1 MKAKHR
7 MKTRQFQIGHL
18 TVGGDAPIRV
28 QSMCNIE
35 TTDIDGTVNQIE
47 RLTDA
52 GCDLVRVAVPCEKA
66 AKCIRDI
73 QKQIRIPLV
82 ADIAFNY
89 RLAIEA
95 ITQGVDKIRI
105 TPSNIGTPDEVWEIV
120 TAALE
125 HDTAVRIGVNS
136 GALDADLTAKYG
148 PHRISEALVESA
160 LRQLDLVTKMG
171 LEKIVISVKASSVKE
186 TIKAYRLLAE
196 RTDFPLH
203 VGVTEAGTRFSGTI
217 RSAIGIGILLSEG
230 IGNTIRVSLSAD
242 PVEEV
247 RVGWEILKSLGLR
260 SRGCTIVSCP
270 TCGRTGIDIIRLAE
284 EIENA
289 TVHIQEPLTIAVM
302 GCIINGPGE
311 AGRSDVAVVGGRG
324 IATLYR
330 SGHKVRKVEESEIVN
345 AVLEQV
351 EILKNGRSIS
361 DQFARAT

>member
-1 MKAKHR
+1 VKTKRR
-7 MKTRQFQIGHL
+7 MKTKQFRIGNL
-18 TVGGDAPIRV
+18 TVGGDAPIWV
-28 QSMCNIE
+28 QSMCNTK
-35 TTDIDGTVNQIE
+35 TTDIDSTVNQIE

-52 GCDLVRVAVPCEKA
+52 GCDLVRVAVPNKKA
-66 AKCIRDI
+66 AKCIREI
-73 QKQIRIPLV
+73 KKQIRIPLV

-89 RLAIEA
+89 QLAIEA
-95 ITQGVDKIRI
+95 IVQGADKIRI
-105 TPSNIGTPDEVWEIV
+105 TPSNIGTPDKVREIV
-120 TAALE
+120 AAAIE
-125 HDTAVRIGVNS
+125 HNVAIRIGVNS
-136 GALDADLTAKYG
+136 GALDDNLAAKYG
-148 PHRISEALVESA
+148 PHRIPEALVESA

-186 TIKAYRLLAE
+186 TIKAYRLLSE

-242 PVEEV
+242 PLEEV

-260 SRGCTIVSCP
+260 RRGCTVVSCP
-270 TCGRTGIDIIRLAE
+270 TCGRTGIDIIGLAE

-311 AGRSDVAVVGGRG
+311 AERSDVAVVGGKG
-324 IATLYR
+324 VATIYR
-330 SGHKVRKVEESEIVN
+330 SGYKVRKVRESEIVST
-345 AVLEQV
+345 VLDQI
-351 EILKNGRSIS
+351 EILENERNTS
-361 DQFARAT
+361 D